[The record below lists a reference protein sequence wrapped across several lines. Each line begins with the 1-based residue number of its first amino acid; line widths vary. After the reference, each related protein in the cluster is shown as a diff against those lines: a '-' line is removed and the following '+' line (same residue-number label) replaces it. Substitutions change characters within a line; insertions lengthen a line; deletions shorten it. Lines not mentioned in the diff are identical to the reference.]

1 MHAHSQGLKDCKTN
15 KKGNYRCYKTGYRN
29 PNNVTCSSFRL
40 LVVYD
45 DGQLLLNSDP
55 KFQTEDHT
63 LIGTAIRFIHIVD
76 GHGVDVRVVG
86 ADISG
91 QRPPRFTPVLWY
103 DHPVDLDNGIHVNRA
118 LEVDVV
124 ANR

>member
-1 MHAHSQGLKDCKTN
+1 MLHALHS
-15 KKGNYRCYKTGYRN
+15 
-29 PNNVTCSSFRL
+29 SL

-63 LIGTAIRFIHIVD
+63 LIGPTIGFIHIVD
-76 GHGVDVRVVG
+76 GHRVDVCVVG

-91 QRPPRFTPVLWY
+91 QRPPRFTPVLRY
-103 DHPVDLDNGIHVNRA
+103 DHPVDLDNGIHVNCA

-124 ANR
+124 AYRRTARASKLSYAAEVCNGRGQTDHT